1 MDMHSSPSGAAGAA
15 MPMAGPLQSFEQA
28 DGHDTSALL
37 RALLANGPR
46 NSRDLLADLERRGA
60 TPKQIRRA
68 REKLG
73 VTVQRFGF
81 GNTMRSTW
89 SLPDAIAGG
98 SSADS
103 SADAGRPAGGGRQ
116 LRRAAAR
123 RSVPASQERLATE
136 VPIAPRPDAHVAGE
150 LTEAEANR
158 LTARVEA
165 FKARGLHPD
174 AAARLALDLVLN
186 RDRDTV
192 HAKGSCIECQV
203 SHECSRVRPP
213 QVIHQCWLRRQDTP

>member
-1 MDMHSSPSGAAGAA
+1 MEVHSSPSGAARAA
-15 MPMAGPLQSFEQA
+15 MPMARPMQSSEQA
-28 DGHDTSALL
+28 GGHDTSALL
-37 RALLANGPR
+37 RALLENGPR

-89 SLPDAIAGG
+89 SLPDAIAG
-98 SSADS
+98 AS
-103 SADAGRPAGGGRQ
+103 SADAGRTVGGGRQ
-116 LRRAAAR
+116 LRRATAR
-123 RSVPASQERLATE
+123 RSAPVSQERPAAE
-136 VPIAPRPDAHVAGE
+136 APILPRPDAHVAGG

-158 LTARVEA
+158 MAARIEA